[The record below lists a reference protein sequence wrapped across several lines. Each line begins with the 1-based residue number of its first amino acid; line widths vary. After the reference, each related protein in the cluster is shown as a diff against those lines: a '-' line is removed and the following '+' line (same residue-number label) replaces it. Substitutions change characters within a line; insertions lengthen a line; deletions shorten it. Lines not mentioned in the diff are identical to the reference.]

1 MDSTVGSVK
10 ATIFVKGAAWE
21 KSTTLGSHREKE
33 CLERVLRHERPGL
46 GLSQWRRTVYRESPI
61 RDYQGLSDAVGNH
74 KHRSIR
80 QSVRGC
86 VGMSSKARERLG
98 KVEAPNPPTALHA
111 QGESGT
117 GRRCH
122 QATEM

>member
-33 CLERVLRHERPGL
+33 CLERVLTHERPGL

-61 RDYQGLSDAVGNH
+61 RDNQGLSDTVGNH
-74 KHRSIR
+74 KHRSSR
-80 QSVRGC
+80 QSVREC
-86 VGMSSKARERLG
+86 VAMSIKAPKRLG
-98 KVEAPNPPTALHA
+98 KVKGRKPLTGLQA
-111 QGESGT
+111 QV
-117 GRRCH
+117 
-122 QATEM
+122 